1 MVPGPD
7 EKRNISSTRSEA
19 VANELRRLIQ
29 SGELGPGT
37 RLRQADIAERFMVST
52 TPVREAFASLAR
64 DGLVRQDA
72 HRGAVVSSP
81 SVDELREMHEI
92 RGVLEALAARLA
104 SSNLTMDDL
113 ESLEEI
119 ASGMRGAAPDE
130 YVELNRSFHRRI
142 YAAARRPRLF
152 EIIEQLRELSANHL
166 AVTIERR
173 GPAYRARVQAEH
185 EAIIRALAL
194 NNAELASNL
203 IGDHVRC
210 APDNVGPARESQG
223 DSIGGRSNG

>member
-7 EKRNISSTRSEA
+7 GKRNISSTRSEA

-37 RLRQADIAERFMVST
+37 RLRQTDIAQRFMVST
-52 TPVREAFASLAR
+52 TPVREAFALLAR

-104 SSNLTMDDL
+104 SSNLTAEDL
-113 ESLEEI
+113 ESLDEI
-119 ASGMRGAAPDE
+119 AAGMRGAAVEE

-166 AVTIERR
+166 AITIERL
-173 GPAYRARVQAEH
+173 GPAYRARAQAEH
-185 EAIIRALAL
+185 EAIIKALAL
-194 NNAELASNL
+194 RNAELASSL
-203 IGDHVRC
+203 VGDHVKC
-210 APDNVGPARESQG
+210 APNNVEPSPQPEA
-223 DSIGGRSNG
+223 DSIPGRSNR

>member
-1 MVPGPD
+1 MAAPD

-19 VANELRRLIQ
+19 VATELRRLIQ
-29 SGELGPGT
+29 SGELRPGD

-92 RGVLEALAARLA
+92 RGVLEALAARFA
-104 SSNLTMDDL
+104 SSNLTTDDL

-119 ASGMRGAAPDE
+119 ASGMRGAATEE

-142 YAAARRPRLF
+142 YAAAQRPRLF

-194 NNAELASNL
+194 KNAELASSL

-210 APDNVGPARESQG
+210 APNNVEPAAESEG
-223 DSIGGRSNG
+223 DSIPGRSNG